1 MSDYYTHREYLKKEL
16 ETLKKNV
23 KTNCLEFGT
32 GDGSA
37 LIFGEY
43 AKLNENVSITAYDSD
58 FQWLNETKEKYSLE
72 NYNFTHINNWD
83 EFLSQNNFN
92 DIYDL
97 IFVDQTPWEARI
109 NTIDL
114 LKNQSKIIILHD
126 FDYFN
131 IGVCEDI
138 YSVNEGSF
146 FHTRYGDDFELF
158 AFNEQLPPTLV
169 MKNKNL

>member
-16 ETLKKNV
+16 DSLKKNV
-23 KTNCLEFGT
+23 KINCLEFGT

-43 AKLNENVSITAYDSD
+43 AKLNKNVTITAYDSD
-58 FQWLNETKEKYSLE
+58 FHWLNETKKKYGLG
-72 NYNFTHINNWD
+72 NYDFVHVNNWD
-83 EFLSQNNFN
+83 EFFAQTNFN
-92 DIYDL
+92 GIYDL
-97 IFVDQTPWEARI
+97 IFVDQAPWEARI
-109 NTIDL
+109 KSIDF
-114 LKNQSKIIILHD
+114 LKDKTKTIILHD

-138 YSVNEGSF
+138 YSVKEGSF
-146 FHTRYGDDFELF
+146 FHTKYGNIFELF
-158 AFNEQLPPTLV
+158 AFNEQLPPTLI